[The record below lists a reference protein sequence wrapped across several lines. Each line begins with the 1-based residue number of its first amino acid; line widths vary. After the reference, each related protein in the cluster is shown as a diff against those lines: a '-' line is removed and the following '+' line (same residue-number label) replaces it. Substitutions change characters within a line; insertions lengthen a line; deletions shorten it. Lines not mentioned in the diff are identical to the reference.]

1 MKGHVEPAGKGKW
14 RVVIEVGRDPSSGKR
29 KRIVRRVE
37 GRKADAEELLTQL
50 LTELKQGTY
59 VEPNKITVAEWLN
72 TWLHEYKRLELR
84 PTTWESY
91 EVIIRN
97 HLVPAVGALLLQDL
111 RPEHLQ
117 KLYNEKADAGLS
129 AQTIHHIHKVIHGAL
144 KQAVKN
150 KLVRHNVSEAVTLPR
165 IKRREI
171 KTLTPEEQARFLEVL
186 VADRLGPAFLL
197 LLGTGMRR
205 GELLGL
211 RWQDVDL
218 DEGTVCIRRELVWTK
233 EGPVL
238 QEPKTEKS
246 HRLVP
251 LPVPV
256 WEALRRHKA
265 RMEAEGNYGPSAF
278 VFCTSNGNY
287 IIPRNFNRK
296 FYELCRKAGIEGVN
310 LHALRHTFATRLL
323 EQGENI
329 KVVQELLGHSKISTT
344 ADIYSHVVME
354 VKRQAVSRL
363 DNLLSD
369 GTKMAPK
376 TSPGTDADA
385 GNP

>member
-1 MKGHVEPAGKGKW
+1 MKGHIESTGKGKW
-14 RVVIEVGRDPSSGKR
+14 RVVVEANRDSATGKR
-29 KRIVRRVE
+29 KRIIRRVR
-37 GRKADAEELLTQL
+37 GRKTDAEELLTQL

-59 VEPNKITVAEWLN
+59 VELSKITVAEWLN
-72 TWLHEYKRLELR
+72 IWLHEYKRQNLR

-97 HLVPAVGALLLQDL
+97 HLVPAIGALPLQTL

-117 KLYNEKADAGLS
+117 RLYNKKTEAGLS
-129 AQTIHHIHKVIHGAL
+129 AQTVHHIHKVIHGAL

-150 KLVRHNVSEAVTLPR
+150 KLIQHNPSEAATLPR
-165 IKRREI
+165 IKQREI
-171 KTLTPEEQARFLEVL
+171 RTLTPEEQAKFLEVL
-186 VADRLGPAFLL
+186 GDDRLGTAFFV

-211 RWQDVDL
+211 QWENVDL
-218 DEGTVCIRRELVWTK
+218 NESIIFVRRELVWTK
-233 EGPVL
+233 NGPVF

-246 HRLVP
+246 YRVVP

-256 WEALRRHKA
+256 WEALKQHKEKI
-265 RMEAEGNYGPSAF
+265 EAEGNYRPSAPA
-278 VFCTSNGNY
+278 FCTINGNY

-296 FYELCRKAGIEGVN
+296 FYELCRKAGIKGVN

-323 EQGENI
+323 EQGVNI

-344 ADIYSHVVME
+344 ADIYSHVVMG

-363 DNLLSD
+363 DNLLGD

-376 TSPGTDADA
+376 KGSDAD
-385 GNP
+385 